1 MAREIPSNAVQ
12 IQTGLYWEL
21 RSFVVGGVTHYGSRL
36 YSTQGYCFYDKTVEY
51 YDEEGNVITDEETLK
66 TMRIYMQYCSTP
78 ETTQEALNNRYLSIP
93 IEEGFEIVSISKPTV
108 TE

>member
-36 YSTQGYCFYDKTVEY
+36 YSTENYCFYDRTREY
-51 YDEEGNVITDEETLK
+51 YDDDGNLITDEETLRTK
-66 TMRIYMQYCSTP
+66 RLYMQYCSTP
-78 ETTQEALNNRYLSIP
+78 ETTAEALNARFVSIP
-93 IEEGFEIVSISKPTV
+93 IEEGFEIVSISKPTE
-108 TE
+108 TI